1 MKNDIASREDIDAL
15 MVRFY
20 GRAMSDPLIG
30 PLFTDVAR
38 LDLEHHLPVIGD
50 FWESTL
56 FGSGVYSRHRR
67 NPLLVHAELD
77 RKARLEPRHFA
88 RWLELGAWMPLCR
101 VHTVLYSPSFIS
113 VVVVV
118 GMIHLLFSPRS
129 GIVNSAIE
137 TFGGQP
143 VFFMGSPD
151 WFRPLYD
158 FHSFKVLPR
167 LGKLFAGDADSYQYL
182 AESIRKHPPQD
193 ELKAMMGAAG
203 FARAGYRNLSGGI
216 VAIHTGYKA

>member
-88 RWLELGAWMPLCR
+88 RWLELF
-101 VHTVLYSPSFIS
+101 TSS
-113 VVVVV
+113 VDE
-118 GMIHLLFSPRS
+118 S
-129 GIVNSAIE
+129 
-137 TFGGQP
+137 
-143 VFFMGSPD
+143 
-151 WFRPLYD
+151 
-158 FHSFKVLPR
+158 
-167 LGKLFAGDADSYQYL
+167 FAGTRADYAKQRGHAIARRMLEFL
-182 AESIRKHPPQD
+182 AERR
-193 ELKAMMGAAG
+193 G
-203 FARAGYRNLSGGI
+203 
-216 VAIHTGYKA
+216 